1 VVVAGQRGTKNW
13 LIAAAEGALP
23 SHAAVPRGAKTPQ
36 VYTVV
41 NAGAGAYHPAGFSAA
56 TF

>member
-1 VVVAGQRGTKNW
+1 M
-13 LIAAAEGALP
+13 AEGTLP
-23 SHAAVPRGAKTPQ
+23 GHAAVQRGAKTQQ

-56 TF
+56 TI